1 LIGKPKGVSPRVT
14 VQYATEHGAKAMAH
28 AVTILAVI
36 MIMLIAAAF
45 LLGRHL
51 HRRQLL
57 RDELSPV
64 TRQHIDLFQG
74 GQLNDAVVETAK
86 TRLRSLLERGEV
98 DSVEASLRPG
108 MQYVVQVRALAE
120 IGTEAAGRILERQLQ
135 RHLTDDQIEQAWYW
149 IDLAGGLRSL
159 NREQSLPHL
168 LRCAETAGDLPL
180 GHFFAAETVC
190 FLGFAGYL
198 RQPTSPL
205 GTAALRTLHRAL
217 EGLRYGVQPQVVVEG
232 RLGEVIENLW
242 DHRPEAVHPL
252 TIRVFAE
259 ALRQLRRAPHAEV
272 ALSEE
277 MAEQE
282 AFNWQMSRLA
292 ALEPVLEDYLKEAPH
307 HLCACLPKTS
317 GQEQADILLALD
329 ELRAEAAPSLLP
341 LLGQPQFKN
350 AELAVRVLTWSQ
362 NPTVGPW
369 LREWAGRHVPVI
381 RRAQRRRRAQ
391 PPRRASVAPE
401 FPYQAVL
408 RALRGH
414 PSRETEIF
422 LLLAARDWD
431 PTYRVAAIGSLG
443 WWEPL
448 LRNAVLTSLQ
458 ELRRDSNVDVRQAAR
473 AALARLGERQ
483 ALNGFRMALTSEDPR
498 RVHEVVQLV
507 ASEGLTLLWPDL
519 DRLADAEDTD
529 VAYFAREAL
538 ERMCEDMD
546 CRPA

>member
-1 LIGKPKGVSPRVT
+1 
-14 VQYATEHGAKAMAH
+14 MAQ
-28 AVTILAVI
+28 AVVILAVVLI
-36 MIMLIAAAF
+36 LLIAAAVV
-45 LLGRHL
+45 LGRHL
-51 HRRQLL
+51 HRRPYS
-57 RDELSPV
+57 RDDLSPV

-74 GQLNDAVVETAK
+74 GQLNETAVATAK
-86 TRLRSLLERGEV
+86 VRLRTLLERGEV
-98 DSVEASLRPG
+98 ETVEASLRPG

-120 IGTEAAGRILERQLQ
+120 IGTDTAGRILERQLQ
-135 RHLTDDQIEQAWYW
+135 RRLTDDQIEQAWYW

-168 LRCAETAGDLPL
+168 LRCAETAGDFPL

-198 RQPTSPL
+198 RQPNSPL
-205 GTAALRTLHRAL
+205 GNAALRTLHRAL
-217 EGLRYGVQPQVVVEG
+217 EGLRYGVQPQVVVEA

-242 DHRPEAVHPL
+242 DHRPETVHPL
-252 TIRVFAE
+252 VVRIFAE
-259 ALRQLRRAPHAEV
+259 AMRQLRRAPHAEV

-282 AFNWQMSRLA
+282 AFHWQMSRLA
-292 ALEPVLEDYLKEAPH
+292 ALEPVLDDYLKEAPQA
-307 HLCACLPKTS
+307 LCAALPNNF
-317 GQEQADILLALD
+317 GQEQADLLQALE
-329 ELRAEAAPSLLP
+329 ELRAEAAAVLLP
-341 LLGQPQFKN
+341 LLAQAQCKN
-350 AELAVRVLTWSQ
+350 AELAVRALTWSQ
-362 NPTVGPW
+362 DPTVGPW
-369 LREWAGRHVPVI
+369 LREWGGRHVPII
-381 RRAQRRRRAQ
+381 RRAQRRRRAF
-391 PPRRASVAPE
+391 PPRRPSVPPE

-422 LLLAARDWD
+422 LLLAAHDWD
-431 PTYRVAAIGSLG
+431 PTYRVAAISSLG
-443 WWEPL
+443 WWEPM

-458 ELRRDSNVDVRQAAR
+458 ELRRDPNPDVRQATR

-498 RVHEVVQLV
+498 RVHEVVQIV

-538 ERMCEDMD
+538 ERLCEDLD

>member
-1 LIGKPKGVSPRVT
+1 
-14 VQYATEHGAKAMAH
+14 MAQ
-28 AVTILAVI
+28 AVVILVVVLA
-36 MIMLIAAAF
+36 MLIVGAF

-51 HRRQLL
+51 QRRQFL

-74 GQLNDAVVETAK
+74 GQLNEATFETAK
-86 TRLRSLLERGEV
+86 IRLRNLLERGEV
-98 DSVEASLRPG
+98 ETVEAGLRPG
-108 MQYVVQVRALAE
+108 VQYVVQVRALAE
-120 IGTEAAGRILERQLQ
+120 IGTDAAGRILERQLQ
-135 RHLTDDQIEQAWYW
+135 RRLTNDQIEQAWYW

-168 LRCAETAGDLPL
+168 LRCAETAAEFPL

-198 RQPTSPL
+198 RQPGSPL
-205 GTAALRTLHRAL
+205 GNAALRTLHRAL
-217 EGLRYGVQPQVVVEG
+217 EGLRYGVQPQVVVDA
-232 RLGEVIENLW
+232 RLGELVESLW
-242 DHRPEAVHPL
+242 DHRPEIVHPL
-252 TIRVFAE
+252 VVRIFTE

-282 AFNWQMSRLA
+282 AFHWQMSRLA
-292 ALEPVLEDYLKEAPH
+292 ALEPVLDDYLKEAPQ
-307 HLCACLPKTS
+307 HLCTALAKAAS
-317 GQEQADILLALD
+317 QDQADILQALED
-329 ELRAEAAPSLLP
+329 LRADAARVLLP
-341 LLGQPQFKN
+341 LLSQPQFTN
-350 AELAVRVLTWSQ
+350 TEPAIRVLTWSQ
-362 NPTVGPW
+362 DSTVGAW
-369 LREWAGRHVPVI
+369 LREWAGRRIPII
-381 RRAQRRRRAQ
+381 RRAQRRRRPS
-391 PPRRASVAPE
+391 PPRRPSLPRE
-401 FPYQAVL
+401 IPYEAVL

-448 LRNAVLTSLQ
+448 LRDAVLNSLQ
-458 ELRRDSNVDVRQAAR
+458 ELRRDPNADVRQAAR

-483 ALNGFRMALTSEDPR
+483 ALNSFRIALTSEDPR
-498 RVHEVVQLV
+498 RVHEVVQII

-538 ERMCEDMD
+538 ERMCEDLD